1 MNEDDKNELR
11 KRVVDRH
18 LDDYPRD
25 AVHLFAEKAG
35 VYEHNENIMNHVE
48 VEKVVI
54 PCHDIVVSANI
65 SPKKAQDLISQVPD
79 DASITANLEKFL
91 TVAVGMKYV
100 MSVNV
105 SVEDGLTNGATG
117 EVKLVEYKIES
128 SNRPSIIWMKFDDP
142 RIGKATREKYF
153 QRGFYNSNI
162 QRDWTPVFEVE
173 RTYVYRFKMYQRI
186 QFPLRAAAA
195 KTIHKAQGITED
207 EIVVDLTQ
215 YKGITKVPHIHY
227 VAFSRVRKLEN
238 LYILNLNEAAIHLDE
253 RVTVEMQRLRTQA
266 VLQLSYTPLY
276 KIDPC
281 KVKLAF
287 NNARSLHKHFKDI
300 HWEPNVLAA
309 DVIGFAESRLCTRD
323 EDVHFALNKFRL
335 IRLDETALETR
346 PHHGLAL
353 YVKEHF
359 EIQKVVKHHSQLC
372 EFIMTTLHSYIKGH
386 LQVVVFY
393 K

>member
-1 MNEDDKNELR
+1 MR

-18 LDDYPRD
+18 LGDYPRD

-35 VYEHNENIMNHVE
+35 VYEHNENIMNHME

-54 PCHDIVVSANI
+54 PCHGIVVSANI
-65 SPKKAQDLISQVPD
+65 SPKKAQELISQVPD
-79 DASITANLEKFL
+79 DASITANLEKVL

-105 SVEDGLTNGATG
+105 NVEDGLTNGATG
-117 EVKLVEYKIES
+117 VVKFVEYKVEG

-153 QRGFYNSNI
+153 QRGFYSSNI

-173 RTYVYRFKMYQRI
+173 RTYLYRFKMYQRI

-195 KTIHKAQGITED
+195 KTVHKAQGITED
-207 EIVVDLTQ
+207 KIVADLTQ
-215 YKGITKVPHIHY
+215 YKGIRKVPHVHY

-253 RVTVEMQRLRTQA
+253 RVTVEKQRLRTQA
-266 VLQLSYTPLY
+266 FLQLSYTPLY

-281 KVKLAF
+281 KIKLAF

-300 HWEPNVLAA
+300 QWEPNVLAT
-309 DVIGFAESRLCTRD
+309 DVIGFTKSRLCTRD
-323 EDVHFALNKFRL
+323 EDVYFALNKFRL
-335 IRLDETALETR
+335 IRLDETAYETR

-359 EIQKVVKHHSQLC
+359 EIQKVV
-372 EFIMTTLHSYIKGH
+372 
-386 LQVVVFY
+386 
-393 K
+393 